1 MHVWGDRGEGSTC
14 INEQCLKL
22 EKKKNKARNDISMLF
37 SEGEMEK
44 GRKKLFFFFAKTPHM
59 HFDFEH
65 ALRKCTVCCIDIEV
79 IKCQWLEFFLHLTL
93 YVNIILEDFFST
105 IL

>member
-22 EKKKNKARNDISMLF
+22 KKNPRYDISMLF
-37 SEGEMEK
+37 SGGEMEK
-44 GRKKLFFFFAKTPHM
+44 GRKQLFFFFFAKTPHM

-65 ALRKCTVCCIDIEV
+65 ALRKCT
-79 IKCQWLEFFLHLTL
+79 
-93 YVNIILEDFFST
+93 YVALI
-105 IL
+105 